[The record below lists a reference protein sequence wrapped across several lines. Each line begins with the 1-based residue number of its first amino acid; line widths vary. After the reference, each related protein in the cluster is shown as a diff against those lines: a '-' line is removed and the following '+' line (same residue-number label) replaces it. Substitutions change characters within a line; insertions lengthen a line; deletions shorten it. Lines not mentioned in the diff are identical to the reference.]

1 MERMSLLLVLNL
13 RGKIDSTAP
22 VRKALAELKVERRFT
37 ATVVR
42 DDGPT
47 RGMLRSCKDY
57 VAWSPIDSKLLSI
70 LLKARGMVS
79 ESRRLNQDAL
89 ESLGFKKYEELADKI
104 VKDGERLSAY
114 EGIRPFFRLSPP
126 KGGYKLSS
134 RRQASEKGILG
145 SNPRLAEL
153 VGRMV

>member
-1 MERMSLLLVLNL
+1 MSLLLVLNL

-22 VRKALAELKVERRFT
+22 VRKALAELKVERRFS
-37 ATVVR
+37 ATVVP

-47 RGMLRSCKDY
+47 LGMLRSCKDY
-57 VAWSPIDSKLLSI
+57 VAWSPLDSQLLAS

-79 ESRRLNQDAL
+79 ESRRLDQHAL
-89 ESLGFKKYEELADKI
+89 ESLGFGNYEDFAAKI
-104 VKDGERLSAY
+104 MKDGVRLSAQK
-114 EGIRPFFRLSPP
+114 GIRPFFRLSPP

-145 SNPRLAEL
+145 NNPKLSEL
-153 VGRMV
+153 VGKMV